1 MDYALWYSANGV
13 YKPKDFDIDLAMAMR
28 FFPRTTHTYIG
39 DFWGRLKNNYGDTPA
54 ASDYRRPG
62 SRSPTYVM
70 LAIWEKRGRRFAD
83 FDVPQNYFLVV

>member
-1 MDYALWYSANGV
+1 MDYALWYSSNGV

-28 FFPRTTHTYIG
+28 FFPRTHTYIG

-54 ASDYRRPG
+54 SSD
-62 SRSPTYVM
+62 TYVV
-70 LAIWEKRGRRFAD
+70 LAIWGKRGRRFAD